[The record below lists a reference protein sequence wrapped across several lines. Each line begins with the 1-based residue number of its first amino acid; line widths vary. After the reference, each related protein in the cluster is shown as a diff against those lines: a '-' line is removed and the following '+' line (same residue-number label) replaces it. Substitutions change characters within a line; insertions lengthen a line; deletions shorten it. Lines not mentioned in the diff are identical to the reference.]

1 MRINNNLMAMNTHRQ
16 LGINAGN
23 GAKSIEKLSSGYRI
37 NRAGD
42 DAAGLA
48 ISEKMRAQIRGLN
61 QASRNSQ
68 DAISLVQTAE
78 GALNESQAILQRMR
92 ELAVQSANDTN
103 VDSDRSEIQKEINQ
117 LTSEVNRI
125 GNTTEFNTKKLL
137 NGGEAKSGSVRYTQN
152 TVGDPSSGGAP
163 TGAVTAVNEATA
175 SIAAGTVAI
184 ANFAKTADSQVA
196 ASNGS
201 IGSPLTEMVASV
213 TGGTGAVTGDNGVQ
227 HTAGVDGAAI
237 AVGSAT
243 VVQIGDAGNAMQF
256 TIDIGAEN
264 ADITDGNGI
273 QIGSKMYT
281 AGTAAEVG
289 AGKADFAVGAD
300 NAATI
305 ANLVAVLDAD
315 TDIQEVGGGNIT
327 VTDNADGTI
336 TFTATTNDVDVEL
349 GDGGT
354 VLAKAAV
361 DAAVAALVE
370 TDAEAAVYSIEVT
383 ENFTAGD
390 TIDIGGQTFTAVAA
404 GAGADEFVVGGDIA
418 TTVSNLTTSIN
429 ANAAINA
436 NYTANNDSPDWTGD
450 TNSITIRANVA
461 GVDANAA
468 DFVAN
473 VAVTQTASAAGQY
486 KFEIA
491 TNYEAGEKIT
501 IDGHEFEARAAGG
514 GNDGTG
520 FEVGA
525 DINATAAN
533 LITAMQ
539 ANATLNAKFNIA
551 DLEDSTG
558 LAVDQDTIH
567 LTEKAA
573 SGDAMAAVI
582 SGGVVDTNLA
592 AQEGEYTIEITEN
605 FSAGDKIKIGAEEF
619 VAGTDFAVGADINAS
634 VTNLV
639 IEIDKGAYDATQGNT
654 AFVTGN
660 KLTIK
665 EDVASGTDLTAGD
678 VTVTKATEQAG
689 VYEFQV
695 STNFVDGDRIALDGV
710 GLKAGTDFAVGADE
724 DATAANIKTAI
735 DANAT
740 LSAKY
745 TVAVTNNQL
754 TLTEKAG
761 QADGATLANPTTSRN
776 AIAGEVEFT
785 MVELSKDASMTVDG
799 EKLTFATGGTV
810 AESAAELKTL
820 IDGNATLAAKY
831 DVAVSDTKVT
841 LTQKVGSE
849 SETAP
854 TLSYETAAGSG
865 FNATM
870 QIGANTGQ
878 SMNITMGDMRANA
891 LDISS
896 SDGAAEFVEV
906 DGKQYEV
913 AWTAAKTVNSGTEN
927 VETEFALDVSTS
939 DNATTAVEV
948 INDAINKVS
957 GERSK
962 LGAFQN
968 RLEHTIKN
976 LDTSAENLQASESRI
991 RDVDMAK
998 EMMTFTK
1005 NNILQQ
1011 AAQSM
1016 LAQANQAP
1024 QGVLQLLR

>member
-48 ISEKMRAQIRGLN
+48 ISEKMRAQIRGLD

-117 LTSEVNRI
+117 LTSEINRI
-125 GNTTEFNTKKLL
+125 GNTTEFNTQKLL
-137 NGGEAKSGSVRYTQN
+137 DGGAAKAGSIRYTEN
-152 TVGDPSSGGAP
+152 AVGDPSSGGAP
-163 TGAVTAVNEATA
+163 TGAVTGVNEATV
-175 SIAAGTVAI
+175 SIAAGTGTL
-184 ANFAKTADSQVA
+184 ANFSKTSSSSVA
-196 ASNGS
+196 ASAGE
-201 IGSPLTEMVASV
+201 IGSPLTEVTASV
-213 TGGTGAVTGDNGVQ
+213 SGGTGAITGDDAVEWN
-227 HTAGVDGAAI
+227 AGVDGAVI
-237 AVGSAT
+237 ANASVSG
-243 VVQIGDAGNAMQF
+243 VVNGGAGGNAEF
-256 TIDIGAEN
+256 VVDFGAEN
-264 ADITDGNGI
+264 ADITDGDGI
-273 QIGSKMYT
+273 EIGGTMYT
-281 AGTAAEVG
+281 AGTAAEVA
-289 AGKADFAVGAD
+289 AGDADFAVGAD
-300 NAATI
+300 NNATI
-305 ANLVAVLDAD
+305 DNLATVLDGAAGIVD
-315 TDIQEVGGGNIT
+315 EDGNNIT
-327 VTDNADGTI
+327 VTGNGDGTV
-336 TFTATTNDVDVEL
+336 TFTADIADK
-349 GDGGT
+349 DI
-354 VLAKAAV
+354 VLNGNTLADDTFAAA
-361 DAAVAALVE
+361 DVAALIE
-370 TDAEAAVYSIEVT
+370 TDAEAAVYTFEVT
-383 ENFTAGD
+383 DNFTDGD
-390 TIDIGGQTFTAVAA
+390 SLDIGGQTLTAGV
-404 GAGADEFVVGGDIA
+404 DFVVGGDIA
-418 TTVSNLTTSIN
+418 TTVTNIT
-429 ANAAINA
+429 AAINA
-436 NYTANNDSPDWTGD
+436 NGAISADYTANNDSPDWAGD
-450 TNSITIRANVA
+450 TNSITIRKNDA
-461 GVDANAA
+461 GVDA
-468 DFVAN
+468 
-473 VAVTQTASAAGQY
+473 ASATYIGGVSVNQTGDAAGVY
-486 KFEIA
+486 KFEVA
-491 TNYEAGEKIT
+491 NNFDVGEQFE
-501 IDGHEFEARAAGG
+501 IDGQTFTAVKAGD
-514 GNDGTG
+514 GNSGTQ

-525 DINATAAN
+525 DFNATAGN
-533 LITAMQ
+533 LKLALE
-539 ANATLNAKFNIA
+539 ANAAIDAEFTV
-551 DLEDSTG
+551 
-558 LAVDQDTIH
+558 AVGAGVDADTIT
-567 LTEKAA
+567 LTEKSP
-573 SGDAMAAVI
+573 SGDTMAN
-582 SGGVVDTNLA
+582 VVGTVDDIDVA
-592 AQEGEYTIEITEN
+592 ATKGQYTVEITEN
-605 FSAGDKIKIGAEEF
+605 FSTGDKINIGAESF
-619 VAGTDFAVGADINAS
+619 VAGTDFVIGATIDDTMTS
-634 VTNLV
+634 LV
-639 IEIDKGAYDATQGNT
+639 AAIDAGGYDATKGNT

-660 KLTIK
+660 KLTIE
-665 EDVASGTDLTAGD
+665 EDVASGTDLAVGD
-678 VTVTKATEQAG
+678 ITIDKAVEQAG

-695 STNFVDGDRIALDGV
+695 SNNFVDGDRIAIDGV
-710 GLKAGTDFAVGADE
+710 GLTAGEDFTVGADV

-735 DANAT
+735 DADAT

-761 QADGATLANPTTSRN
+761 QADGVTLANPTTSRN

-785 MVELSKDASMTVDG
+785 MVELSEGASVTVDG
-799 EKLTFATGGTV
+799 EELTFAAGGTV

-820 IDGNATLAAKY
+820 IDGNATLSAKY
-831 DVAVSDTKVT
+831 DVAVADTKVT
-841 LTQKVGSE
+841 LTQKVGQE
-849 SETAP
+849 SATAP

-878 SMNITMGDMRANA
+878 SMNITMGDMRADA
-891 LDISS
+891 LDVSS
-896 SDGAAEFVEV
+896 ADGAAQFVEV

-913 AWTAAKTVNSGTEN
+913 AWTSAKTVNSGTEN
-927 VETEFALDVSTS
+927 IETEFALDVSSS

-948 INDAINKVS
+948 INNAINSVS